1 MVQFFEKRIFCCEIL
16 SCEFVFKTILIAVLQ
31 NVKKIQFYK
40 HSAVYLYRLKFFV
53 VLTMTLGTDYSF
65 QTVSHHYFN
74 EKERN

>member
-40 HSAVYLYRLKFFV
+40 HSAVYLYRAYREKAKVFQ
-53 VLTMTLGTDYSF
+53 MT
-65 QTVSHHYFN
+65 
-74 EKERN
+74 